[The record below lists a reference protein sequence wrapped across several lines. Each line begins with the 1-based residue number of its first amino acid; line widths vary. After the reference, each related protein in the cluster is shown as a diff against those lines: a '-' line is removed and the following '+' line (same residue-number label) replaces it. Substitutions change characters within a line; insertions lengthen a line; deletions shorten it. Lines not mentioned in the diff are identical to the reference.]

1 VRKRTKGD
9 KTSEEICFYITSLDL
24 DIEKFAKGI
33 RRHWGVENGLH
44 FALDVI
50 FDEDKH
56 RFQDRLG
63 AANLSLLRK

>member
-1 VRKRTKGD
+1 
-9 KTSEEICFYITSLDL
+9 
-24 DIEKFAKGI
+24 
-33 RRHWGVENGLH
+33 VENGLH